1 MGACQRE
8 AGHAV
13 IERSGVPT
21 LGAVAICAIRRRKS
35 GPRCRVYRSGGLL
48 PSCQMASGVAAV
60 RRRNRQIVIV
70 VDMAGGTGH
79 IGVAIRQQEARR
91 AVIEDRRGP
100 GNRVMAS
107 RAVADRKSRAR
118 RRVHRIVRPL
128 PSRQMASRVSAIRR
142 RGR

>member
-1 MGACQRE
+1 
-8 AGHAV
+8 
-13 IERSGVPT
+13 
-21 LGAVAICAIRRRKS
+21 
-35 GPRCRVYRSGGLL
+35 
-48 PSCQMASGVAAV
+48 MASGVAAV

-100 GNRVMAS
+100 GNRVMAA
-107 RAVADRKSRAR
+107 RAVAYGKGRTG